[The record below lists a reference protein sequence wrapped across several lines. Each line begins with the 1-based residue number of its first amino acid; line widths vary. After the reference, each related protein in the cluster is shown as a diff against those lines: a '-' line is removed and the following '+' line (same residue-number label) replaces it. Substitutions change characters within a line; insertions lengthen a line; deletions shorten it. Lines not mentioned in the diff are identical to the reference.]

1 MTIRS
6 AGFIG
11 TGYMGSAI
19 AKAVRAGNSELP
31 ILLANRH
38 PEKAEALSALL
49 PGSRV
54 CLGADVAREADL
66 IFLGVKPYQAERVLG
81 ELRSVLK
88 KRKTPFILVSMIS
101 GLTCETIRTLAGGDY
116 PVIRMMP
123 NTPAAIGEGV
133 IQYCSLGAAE
143 EDVTAFAALLGKAGL
158 VDPLEEGLIDAASA
172 LSGCGPAFTYMY
184 MEALA
189 DGAVACGMPRDKA
202 YRYAAQMVRGSAAM
216 LLQEQGHPGELKDA
230 VCSPGGTTI
239 QGVRVLESSGF
250 RAAAM
255 NAVIAAFNKTVEGK

>member
-1 MTIRS
+1 MEIRS
-6 AGFIG
+6 VGFIG
-11 TGYMGSAI
+11 TGHMGTAI
-19 AKAVRAGNSELP
+19 AKAVAVKDAKLP
-31 ILLANRH
+31 MLLANRH
-38 PEKAEALSALL
+38 PEKAEALAREL
-49 PGSRV
+49 PCARV
-54 CLGADVAREADL
+54 CSNEQVAEEADL
-66 IFLGVKPYQAERVLG
+66 IFICVKPRYVAEMLSTLQRCLQA
-81 ELRSVLK
+81 
-88 KRKTPFILVSMIS
+88 RKTPFILVSMVS
-101 GLTCETIRTLAGGDY
+101 GLTCERIRALAGGDH

-143 EDVTAFAALLGKAGL
+143 EDVAAFAALLEKAGL

-216 LLQEQGHPGELKDA
+216 ILQEQGHPGELKDA

-239 QGVRVLESSGF
+239 QGVRVLENAGF
-250 RAAAM
+250 RGAVM
-255 NAVIAAFNKTVEGK
+255 DAVIAAFDKTVGTK